1 MLNAKLLTTI
11 SLGLFVAACAQP
23 YQRQAAAP
31 YPSQYA
37 YSTTTT
43 TTRDLS
49 MSERNCLDYGF
60 SSGSDSYGPCV
71 ERERRARESG
81 RVSRDYD
88 QGRLVEDARAA
99 CYDYGIERGSARY
112 DNCVTREV
120 DARRWREQ
128 QGQAYAPAGYYTP
141 QPVAYVEQRPAYE
154 PQAGVPAM
162 RDEFGFRYD
171 GLGNRIDARG
181 RIIDPQT
188 TGR

>member
-1 MLNAKLLTTI
+1 MPHAKILATL
-11 SLGLFVAACAQP
+11 SLGLLVAACGQP
-23 YQRQAAAP
+23 YQRQVAQP
-31 YPSQYA
+31 YPSQ

-49 MSERNCLDYGF
+49 LSERNCLDYGF
-60 SSGSDSYGPCV
+60 ASGSENFNRCV
-71 ERERRARESG
+71 DRERRARQQG

-99 CYDYGIERGSARY
+99 CYEYGVERSSARY
-112 DNCVTREV
+112 DNCVAREV
-120 DARRWREQ
+120 DARRWRDQ
-128 QGQAYAPAGYYTP
+128 QGQTYVPAPSYTP
-141 QPVAYVEQRPAYE
+141 QPATYVEQRPAYE

-181 RIIDPQT
+181 QIIDPGT
-188 TGR
+188 TNR